1 MKTVDDA
8 NVAIEKLND
17 TVSCFVLFHYMP
29 NLRVCHLTY
38 TLPVPLFPIF
48 QYRYRFGTERV
59 PCSSLITCHIRSC
72 RCSKAKRFV

>member
-1 MKTVDDA
+1 MTVDDA

-38 TLPVPLFPIF
+38 TVPVPRFPIF
-48 QYRYRFGTERV
+48 QYWYFRYPGSV
-59 PCSSLITCHIRSC
+59 PCSSLITCHICSC
-72 RCSKAKRFV
+72 RCSKVKRFV